1 MTDLPVILI
10 VEDEDDHF
18 ELIQRGFCDKDPG
31 YRLARANTIQEA
43 RQQVLALA
51 PALVITDW
59 KLPDGDGIELLRQEN
74 SDAPLFPV
82 IIMTSHGNEAWAVE
96 AMKHGALDYIVKS
109 VETLLD
115 MPRSAQRALREW
127 DNITQ
132 RKRAEE
138 DIRKTKEEWERTFAA
153 IGDIVTIQ
161 DINHRILR
169 ANRRACEALGAQQ
182 PEELVGRFCYEVFH
196 GGTQPCNGCP
206 AVRAAQKETIH
217 TAEIMHKKL
226 EKTFSVS
233 AAPVFDADNKLSSII
248 YVSRDVTEIKAL
260 EEQLRQ
266 SQKMEAVGTL
276 AGGIAHDFN
285 NILTP
290 VLGYAE
296 IIAQG
301 LPINSPM
308 AEPAREV
315 LKAGK
320 RARDLVKQIL
330 TFSRQSEQERNPIQI
345 HLVIKEALKLL
356 RSSLPTTIEI
366 KQDIRTEAMV
376 LADPTMIHQVMMNLC
391 TNASHAMRETGG
403 ILAVSLAE
411 VNIVPDDYAT
421 ELHLKPGRYLRLEVS
436 DTGCGMPHE
445 IAERIFEPYFTTK
458 AKGEGTG
465 LGLSVVH
472 GIASK
477 LGGHVT
483 VYSEP
488 GKGSTFHVYLPKH
501 LGEEATDETMV
512 MSASLP
518 GGHERI
524 LVVDDDEVI
533 AELMRI
539 ILTSLGYQVTAS
551 VDSRQALAQF
561 EAHPADFDL
570 IVSDMTMPHLTG
582 ADLAR
587 QMLTIRPELPIIVC
601 TGFSEILNEEKAMAL
616 GIRRLLMKPVQR
628 DELAKVL
635 RQILD
640 QPKK

>member
-1 MTDLPVILI
+1 MIDPQVILI

-18 ELIQRGFCDKDPG
+18 ELIQRGFSDQDSG
-31 YRLARANTIQEA
+31 YRLERASTIQEA
-43 RQQVLALA
+43 RQQILAFA
-51 PALVITDW
+51 PALVISDW
-59 KLPDGDGIELLRQEN
+59 KLPDGDGIELLRQED
-74 SDAPLFPV
+74 SSSSLYPV

-127 DNITQ
+127 DNITK
-132 RKRAEE
+132 RKQAEE
-138 DIRKTKEEWERTFAA
+138 DILKSKEEWERTFAA
-153 IGDIVTIQ
+153 IGDIITIQ
-161 DINHRILR
+161 DTNHRILR
-169 ANRRACEALGAQQ
+169 ANRRACEALGVQH
-182 PEELVGRFCYEVFH
+182 PEDLVGRFCYEAFH
-196 GGTQPCNGCP
+196 GGTQPCDGCP
-206 AVRAAQKETIH
+206 AVLAAKDESIH
-217 TAEIMHKKL
+217 TAEIVHERL
-226 EKTFSVS
+226 GKTFSVS
-233 AAPVFDADNKLSSII
+233 AAPVFGADNKLSAII
-248 YVSRDVTEIKAL
+248 YVSRDVTEIKML

-296 IIAQG
+296 IIAQS
-301 LPINSPM
+301 LPADSPM
-308 AEPAREV
+308 IEPAREV
-315 LKAGK
+315 LKAGM

-366 KQDIRTEAMV
+366 KQDISTEAMV

-391 TNASHAMRETGG
+391 TNASHAMREAGG
-403 ILAVSLAE
+403 VLAVSLAE
-411 VNIVPDDYAT
+411 VNIDSDDYAT

-436 DTGCGMPHE
+436 DTGCGMPRE

-472 GIASK
+472 GIVTK
-477 LGGHVT
+477 LDGNIT

-488 GKGSTFHVYLPKH
+488 GKGSTFHAYFPKH
-501 LGEEATDETMV
+501 LGNKATDNAMV
-512 MSASLP
+512 APTSLP
-518 GGHERI
+518 KGHERI
-524 LVVDDDEVI
+524 LVIDDDAVI
-533 AELMRI
+533 AELTRI
-539 ILTSLGYQVTAS
+539 ILTSLGYQVTVYIYS
-551 VDSRQALAQF
+551 PQALEQF
-561 EAHPADFDL
+561 EAHPEDFDL
-570 IVSDMTMPHLTG
+570 VISDMTMPHMTG

-587 QMLTIRPELPIIVC
+587 RMLAIRPDLPIILC
-601 TGFSEILNEEKAMAL
+601 TGFSEIINEEKAKAL
-616 GIRRLLMKPVQR
+616 GIRRLLMKPVQC

-635 RQILD
+635 RQMLD
-640 QPKK
+640 QPKE